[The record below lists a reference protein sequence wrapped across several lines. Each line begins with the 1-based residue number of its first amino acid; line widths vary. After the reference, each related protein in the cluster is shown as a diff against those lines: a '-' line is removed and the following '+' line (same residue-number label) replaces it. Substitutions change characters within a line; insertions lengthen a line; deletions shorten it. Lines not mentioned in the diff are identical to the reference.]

1 MSEVNEY
8 ADRLL
13 KRNKPKLPAG
23 TARRAAG
30 RPRSGSVLAGKK
42 HTVWEAKTTYVNH
55 KANRDRWIELM
66 SKPLNKWEPD
76 NAAR

>member
-1 MSEVNEY
+1 MSEVNDY
-8 ADRLL
+8 AHRLL
-13 KRNKPKLPAG
+13 KRNKPNLPAG
-23 TARRAAG
+23 TVRRPAG

-42 HTVWEAKTTYVNH
+42 HTAWEAKKTYVNH

-66 SKPLNKWEPD
+66 SKPLNKWEPN

>member
-1 MSEVNEY
+1 
-8 ADRLL
+8 
-13 KRNKPKLPAG
+13 
-23 TARRAAG
+23 
-30 RPRSGSVLAGKK
+30 VLAGKK

>member
-1 MSEVNEY
+1 MNEVNEY

-23 TARRAAG
+23 KARRAAG

-42 HTVWEAKTTYVNH
+42 HTVWEAKKTYVNH

-66 SKPLNKWEPD
+66 AQPLNKWKPIK
-76 NAAR
+76 